1 MYREITYKAGATKEI
16 IRYYPKGTR
25 KGITRGPIRKKT
37 REEIREANR
46 RMAQRELERIMNANF
61 RPGDWHVTLTYRK
74 ELRPTPEEARDTLKK
89 FLETA

>member
-37 REEIREANR
+37 REEIPENGAEGTGTDHEC
-46 RMAQRELERIMNANF
+46 EL
-61 RPGDWHVTLTYRK
+61 PSG
-74 ELRPTPEEARDTLKK
+74 
-89 FLETA
+89 